1 MADFYPLLSRAVSK
15 LPVNGPHE
23 RQELYDKARAI
34 LLGQLHGT
42 ATAPSLMRQQASLE
56 AAIRRIEAEI
66 RVDIVR
72 RGPLSRAINFA
83 AENKLSNQNDGRRAV
98 SEPFPTTSSKW
109 PLEDQAPT
117 LPRQD
122 LQSRFDIGISR
133 HDREAYEPE
142 EKTRSAISNNT
153 PYAGASAAYDAHP
166 NGYEECLR
174 LPNERDEERPTLRAK
189 AKLDLG
195 AEFSRPISMRQ
206 VPRAS
211 QERSETQNV
220 KTSKSLLRRLSVIIA
235 LTAGMALI
243 VISSAV
249 IVFPLLALHASRL
262 VWLSQHLFDNPVA
275 LRSLLIVT
283 ALVLLLSFPLFHLGR
298 KKLRRT
304 LARR

>member
-34 LLGQLHGT
+34 LLEQLHGT
-42 ATAPSLMRQQASLE
+42 ATASSLMRQQASLE

-72 RGPLSRAINFA
+72 RGPLSRAINFTAQENITSQNGGRPA
-83 AENKLSNQNDGRRAV
+83 A
-98 SEPFPTTSSKW
+98 SEPFTTKSSKR
-109 PLEDQAPT
+109 PREDQT
-117 LPRQD
+117 LPPFKPDFRP
-122 LQSRFDIGISR
+122 RFDVGISR
-133 HDREAYEPE
+133 HDQEPHEPE
-142 EKTRSAISNNT
+142 GKHGSVLGTEH
-153 PYAGASAAYDAHP
+153 YAVLAAVCDAP
-166 NGYEECLR
+166 ANGYEEGLT
-174 LPNERDEERPTLRAK
+174 LPTRRGETKPTFRTNAKFHIDAQFSQPVSIREEHRSSWKRP
-189 AKLDLG
+189 
-195 AEFSRPISMRQ
+195 
-206 VPRAS
+206 
-211 QERSETQNV
+211 ETQNV
-220 KTSKSLLRRLSVIIA
+220 KPSKPLLRRLSVIIA

-275 LRSLLIVT
+275 LRSFLIVT

-298 KKLRRT
+298 KKLRRA